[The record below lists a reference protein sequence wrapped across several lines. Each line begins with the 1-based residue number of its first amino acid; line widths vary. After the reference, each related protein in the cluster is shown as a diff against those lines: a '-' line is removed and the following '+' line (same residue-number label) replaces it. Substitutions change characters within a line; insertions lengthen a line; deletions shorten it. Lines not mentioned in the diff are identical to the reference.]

1 MRRTPTPIRRTLMNV
16 LLLTSGAV
24 MLTTCVAFGA
34 YDFLT
39 YRRQT
44 LHNLATLGEAIAANS
59 TAALAFEN
67 PDDAREVL
75 AALRADPHIVAAT
88 LYTRAGASFASYPAD
103 YLESHGGL
111 RSAAALQDGYR
122 FESGYL
128 IGVQPVVQ
136 GARRMGT
143 LYLKSDLGALYEWL
157 QSFALIAA
165 LVLAISY
172 VVAYLLATHLQRHIS
187 RPILTLTDTVSS
199 IAEHRDYTVRAKR
212 PEGHEFGLLTDAF
225 NHMLERV
232 EEARARLQNQLG
244 RLDLLHRIT
253 RAIGERQDLPSIFQ
267 VVLRNLE
274 DELPVDFGC
283 LCLYDD
289 RADAESLIVAAIGAR
304 SLEHALEPVISRQMR
319 LPIDQNGLAR
329 CVAGQLVYESDVNTI
344 AFPFPQRFAR
354 AGLSSLVL
362 APLLVEKRVFG
373 ILVVARRPVNAFS
386 STECEFL
393 RHLSEHVALA
403 SNQAQL
409 HGDLQRTYDDLR
421 QSQHTA
427 SQQERLRALGQMA
440 SGIAH
445 DINNAISPI
454 TLYTE
459 SLLEREPHLSDRTR
473 SYLITIQRAIED
485 VAETVARMRE
495 FYRAREPDM
504 NLGRVALNR
513 MIEQVIDLTR
523 ARWSDMP
530 LQKGIV
536 IQLQTQLSA
545 ELPDIM
551 GAEVEIRDALTN
563 LVFNA
568 VDAMPEGGSVTL
580 RTGVSLPESQSGED
594 AIPIVFVEVAD
605 TGVGMDEETRRRCLE
620 PFYTTKGERGTGLGL
635 AMVYGMARRHNAQLE
650 IDSTAGKGTTV
661 RLCFAPAHT
670 TAISAQHH
678 PVALHASPGL
688 RLLLVD
694 DDPLLIKSLRE
705 VLEGDGHSIVI
716 ADGGQNGI
724 NTFLTALQG
733 ADPFSLVITDL
744 GMPYVDGR
752 KVAAAVK
759 ASSPAT
765 PVILLTGWGR
775 RLIAE
780 NDVPA
785 NVDRVLSKPPRL
797 IELRTAL
804 AELTGGEAQPTIQG
818 EGRAASGRRPPRM
831 EGS

>member
-1 MRRTPTPIRRTLMNV
+1 
-16 LLLTSGAV
+16 
-24 MLTTCVAFGA
+24 MLTTCIAFGA

-39 YRRQT
+39 FRRQT

-75 AALRADPHIVAAT
+75 AALRADPHVVAAA
-88 LYTRAGASFASYPAD
+88 LYTRAGTSFAFYPAAD
-103 YLESHGGL
+103 TGM
-111 RSAAALQDGYR
+111 RSVASLHDGYR
-122 FESGYL
+122 FEGGYL

-143 LYLKSDLGALYEWL
+143 LYLKSDLGALYDWL
-157 QSFALIAA
+157 RSFGLIAA
-165 LVLAISY
+165 VVLVISY
-172 VVAYLLATHLQRHIS
+172 AVAYLLATRLQRHIS
-187 RPILTLTDTVSS
+187 LPILTLTDTVSA

-212 PEGHEFGLLTDAF
+212 PDGHEFGLLTDAF
-225 NHMLERV
+225 NHMLERA
-232 EEARARLQNQLG
+232 EESRVRLQSQFG
-244 RLDLLHRIT
+244 RVDLLHRIT

-274 DELPVDFGC
+274 NELPIDFGC
-283 LCLYDD
+283 LCLYD
-289 RADAESLIVAAIGAR
+289 ATTDAESLIVAAIGAR
-304 SLEHALEPVISRQMR
+304 SLEHALEPQFSQQLRV
-319 LPIDQNGLAR
+319 PIDQNGLSR
-329 CVAGQLVYESDVNTI
+329 CVTGQLVYEPDVNAI
-344 AFPFPQRFAR
+344 GFPFPQRFAR
-354 AGLSSLVL
+354 AGLHSLVL

-373 ILVVARRPVNAFS
+373 VLVVARRPADAFS
-386 STECEFL
+386 SAECEFL

-409 HGDLQRTYDDLR
+409 HGDLQRAYDELR

-427 SQQERLRALGQMA
+427 LQQERLRALGQMA

-459 SLLEREPHLSDRTR
+459 SLLEREPNLSDRTR

-504 NLGRVALNR
+504 HLGRVALNR

-530 LQKGIV
+530 LQRGIV
-536 IQLQTQLSA
+536 IQLQTELSGD
-545 ELPDIM
+545 LPDIM

-563 LVFNA
+563 LLFNA
-568 VDAMPEGGSVTL
+568 VDAMPEGGLVTL
-580 RTGVSLPESQSGED
+580 RTGARLSELQPDDDVDPM
-594 AIPIVFVEVAD
+594 VYVEVTD
-605 TGVGMDEETRRRCLE
+605 TGVGMNEETRRRCLE
-620 PFYTTKGERGTGLGL
+620 PFFTTKGERGTGLGL
-635 AMVYGMARRHNAQLE
+635 AMVYGMVRRHSAQLE
-650 IDSTAGKGTTV
+650 IDSAAGEGTTV
-661 RLCFAPAHT
+661 RLCFAPAASGFLT
-670 TAISAQHH
+670 TEHH
-678 PVALHASPGL
+678 PAMLRTRHGL

-694 DDPLLIKSLRE
+694 DDPMLIKSLRE
-705 VLEGDGHSIVI
+705 VLEGDGHSITV

-724 NTFLTALQG
+724 NTFLA
-733 ADPFSLVITDL
+733 AVKDAEPFALVITDL

-785 NVDRVLSKPPRL
+785 CVDRVLSKPPRL

-804 AELTGGEAQPTIQG
+804 AELTGDEAQPLTGPQRG
-818 EGRAASGRRPPRM
+818 ATHALHGQRASDALDRR
-831 EGS
+831 

>member
-1 MRRTPTPIRRTLMNV
+1 MRRTAVPIRRTLMSV

-24 MLTTCVAFGA
+24 MLTTCLAFGA

-44 LHNLATLGEAIAANS
+44 LHNLATLGQAIAANS

-67 PDDAREVL
+67 PEDAREVL
-75 AALRADPHIVAAT
+75 AALKADPHVVAAA
-88 LYTRAGASFASYPAD
+88 LYTPAGTSFASYPP
-103 YLESHGGL
+103 
-111 RSAAALQDGYR
+111 AAASIEAAAILQDGYR

-128 IGVQPVVQ
+128 IGVQPVIQ

-157 QSFALIAA
+157 RSFGLIAG
-165 LVLAISY
+165 LVLGIAY
-172 VVAYLLATHLQRHIS
+172 LVAYLLGTRLQRSIS
-187 RPILTLTDTVSS
+187 QPILTLTDTVSA

-212 PEGHEFGLLTDAF
+212 PEGYEFGLLTDAF
-225 NHMLERV
+225 NHMLERM
-232 EEARARLQNQLG
+232 EESRAHLQSQLG
-244 RLDLLHRIT
+244 RLDMLHRIT
-253 RAIGERQDLPSIFQ
+253 RSTSERQDLPSIFQ
-267 VVLRNLE
+267 VVLRSLE

-283 LCLYDD
+283 LCLYD
-289 RADAESLIVAAIGAR
+289 RNADAGSLSVAAIGAR
-304 SLEHALEPVISRQMR
+304 SLEHSLEPVMSMQLQI
-319 LPIDQNGLAR
+319 PIDQNGLAR
-329 CVAGQLVYESDVNTI
+329 CVAGQLVYEPDVNTI
-344 AFPFPQRFAR
+344 EFAFPQRFAR
-354 AGLSSLVL
+354 AGLRSLVL

-373 ILVVARRPVNAFS
+373 VLAVARRRANAFS
-386 STECEFL
+386 SAECEFL

-409 HGDLQRTYDDLR
+409 HGDLQRAYDDLR

-427 SQQERLRALGQMA
+427 AQQERLRALGQMA

-459 SLLEREPHLSDRTR
+459 SLLEREPNLSDRTR
-473 SYLITIQRAIED
+473 GYLITIQRAIED

-513 MIEQVIDLTR
+513 MVEQVVELTR

-530 LQKGIV
+530 LQKGIF
-536 IQLQTQLSA
+536 IKLQTELSA
-545 ELPDIM
+545 DLPDIM

-563 LVFNA
+563 LLFNA
-568 VDAMPEGGSVTL
+568 VDAMPEGGVVTL
-580 RTGVSLPESQSGED
+580 RTGARLTTSDED
-594 AIPIVFVEVAD
+594 AAPMVYVEVAD
-605 TGVGMDEETRRRCLE
+605 TGVGMNEETRRRCLE

-635 AMVYGMARRHNAQLE
+635 AMVYGMVRRHSAQLE
-650 IDSTAGKGTTV
+650 IDSVADKGTTM
-661 RLCFAPAHT
+661 RLSFVPAL
-670 TAISAQHH
+670 TASLAAEHH
-678 PVALHASPGL
+678 PLASSTGHTL

-705 VLEGDGHSIVI
+705 VLEGDGHTIVV

-724 NTFLTALQG
+724 NTFQAAVQG
-733 ADPFSLVITDL
+733 NEPFSLVITDL

-785 NVDRVLSKPPRL
+785 CVDRVLSKPPRL

-804 AELTGGEAQPTIQG
+804 VELTNARGQARREA
-818 EGRAASGRRPPRM
+818 
-831 EGS
+831 

>member
-1 MRRTPTPIRRTLMNV
+1 MNV

-24 MLTTCVAFGA
+24 MLTTCLAFGA
-34 YDFLT
+34 YDFFT

-44 LHNLATLGEAIAANS
+44 LHNLATLGQAIAANS

-75 AALRADPHIVAAT
+75 AALKADPHVVAAT
-88 LYTRAGASFASYPAD
+88 LYTRVGTSFASYPEA
-103 YLESHGGL
+103 YVGRRSGATLE
-111 RSAAALQDGYR
+111 DGYR

-165 LVLAISY
+165 LVLLISY
-172 VVAYLLATHLQRHIS
+172 MVAYLLAARLQRQIS
-187 RPILTLTDTVSS
+187 RPILTLTDTVSA
-199 IAEHRDYTVRAKR
+199 IAEHRDYTVRARR

-232 EEARARLQNQLG
+232 EEARARLQSQLG

-253 RAIGERQDLPSIFQ
+253 RATGERQDLQSIFQ

-274 DELPVDFGC
+274 DELPIDFGC
-283 LCLYDD
+283 LCLYDA
-289 RADAESLIVAAIGAR
+289 RADAEGLIVAAIGAR
-304 SLEHALEPVISRQMR
+304 SLEHPLEPIISQHLRV
-319 LPIDQNGLAR
+319 PIDQNGLAR
-329 CVAGQLVYESDVNTI
+329 CVAGQLVYERDVNTI
-344 AFPFPQRFAR
+344 AFPFPQRLAR

-373 ILVVARRPVNAFS
+373 VLVVARRPVDAFS
-386 STECEFL
+386 SAECEFL

-409 HGDLQRTYDDLR
+409 HGDLQRAYDDLR

-459 SLLEREPHLSDRTR
+459 SLLEREPNLSDRTR
-473 SYLITIQRAIED
+473 GYLMTIQRAIED

-513 MIEQVIDLTR
+513 MAEQVIDLTR

-536 IQLQTQLSA
+536 IHLQTELSV

-568 VDAMPEGGSVTL
+568 VDAMPDGGVVTV
-580 RTGVSLPESQSGED
+580 RTGAGLPESQSGGD
-594 AIPIVFVEVAD
+594 SPPVVYVEVAD

-635 AMVYGMARRHNAQLE
+635 AMVYGMVRRHSAQLE
-650 IDSTAGKGTTV
+650 IDSAAGKGTRV
-661 RLCFAPAHT
+661 RLCFAPAL
-670 TAISAQHH
+670 TASLAAEHH
-678 PVALHASPGL
+678 PAALHASPGL

-705 VLEGDGHSIVI
+705 VLEEDGHSIVV

-724 NTFLTALQG
+724 NTFLAALQG
-733 ADPFSLVITDL
+733 PDPFSLVMTDL

-775 RLIAE
+775 RLISE

-785 NVDRVLSKPPRL
+785 YVDRVLSKPPRL

-804 AELTGGEAQPTIQG
+804 AELTAG
-818 EGRAASGRRPPRM
+818 EGQRAIRGAMHGPTVSGRTPAQS